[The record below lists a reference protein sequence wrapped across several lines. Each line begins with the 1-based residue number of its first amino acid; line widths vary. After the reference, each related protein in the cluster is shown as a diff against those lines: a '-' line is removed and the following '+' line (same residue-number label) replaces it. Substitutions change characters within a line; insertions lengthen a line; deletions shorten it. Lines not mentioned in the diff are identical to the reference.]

1 MELKGELTEI
11 IYQNEVN
18 SYTIAVLETDE
29 EEFTIVGYLPFIHIG
44 DNLSL
49 IGKFVTHQ
57 EYGRQFRIDTFEKIM
72 PQSLSSLERYLGN
85 GAIKGIDPA
94 TAKKIVDKFG
104 EQTIAIFKFEPTKL
118 AQIKGITEAKA
129 IRNG

>member
-29 EEFTIVGYLPFIHIG
+29 EEFTIVGYLPFIRIG

-85 GAIKGIDPA
+85 GAIKGIGPA

>member
-85 GAIKGIDPA
+85 GAIKGIGPA

-104 EQTIAIFKFEPTKL
+104 EQTIARFKFEPTKL